1 MSRQQHCTTCVKP
14 CTKDSC
20 AAWFVRCPQPPPPCT
35 TCVQRLYDVITY
47 TNATEKEFNVNMMA
61 SFLGGAI
68 GSGLTNSFD
77 VITINK

>member
-1 MSRQQHCTTCVKP
+1 MKFYKVKYG
-14 CTKDSC
+14 DNF
-20 AAWFVRCPQPPPPCT
+20 A
-35 TCVQRLYDVITY
+35 
-47 TNATEKEFNVNMMA
+47 EKEFNVNMMA